1 MAVTKEE
8 LLSVLKRYWILIDS
22 LAVTTKDVD
31 QNIVIVGTVVS
42 STEPTQ
48 KNVVWIDTSSNS

>member
-1 MAVTKEE
+1 MAVSKKE
-8 LLSVLKRYWILIDS
+8 LLSVLARYWILIDS